1 MTSKA
6 KEEAQFFLNKPSPD
20 YSWTEPPS
28 DWDALP
34 PLNNVIAS
42 TESGHFMEMDDTP
55 GAERIRLQHRTG
67 TFTEIQSTGQ
77 QIVKVIGDKYEIIAA
92 NNNVLISGICNISI
106 EGDSIINVSGDAYS
120 QVDGDSYMRVNGK
133 TNINSTGKIKVVS
146 AEDIVLFA
154 GGATG
159 AVTIE
164 AAETVNINS
173 DLNVSGS
180 IIARQSISALQNVT
194 AGLKLSSNLGIDTLG
209 PITSVISVFAP
220 LIQGLSVQDVR
231 GTMELIRLLYN
242 THTHPAPRGMTGTP
256 IPLM

>member
-6 KEEAQFFLNKPSPD
+6 KEEAQFLSTKPSPD

-28 DWDALP
+28 DWDAKP
-34 PLNNVIAS
+34 PLNTVVAS

-55 GAERIRLQHRTG
+55 GAERIRIQHRTG

-77 QIVKVIGDKYEIIAA
+77 QIVKVIGDKYEIIAS
-92 NNNVLISGICNISI
+92 NNNVLISGVCNITVQ
-106 EGDSIINVSGDAYS
+106 GDSILNVQGDSYS
-120 QVDGDSYMRVNGK
+120 QVDGNSYMKVNGK
-133 TNINSTGKIKVVS
+133 TNINSTGKVKVVS

-159 AVTIE
+159 TVTIE
-164 AAETVNINS
+164 AAESVDINS

-180 IIARQSISALQNVT
+180 VIARQSISAIQNVT
-194 AGLKLSSNLGIDTLG
+194 AGMKLASNLGIDTLG
-209 PITSVISVFAP
+209 PITSAISAFAP
-220 LIQGLSVQDVR
+220 IIQGLTVQDVR
-231 GTMELIRLLYN
+231 GSMELIRLMYN